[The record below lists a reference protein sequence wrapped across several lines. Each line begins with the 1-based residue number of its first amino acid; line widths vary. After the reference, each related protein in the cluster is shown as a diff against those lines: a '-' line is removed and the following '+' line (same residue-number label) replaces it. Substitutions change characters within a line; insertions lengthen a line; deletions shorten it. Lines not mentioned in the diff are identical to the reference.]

1 MNDDPIQFIGRLG
14 DPLGIWDAIGMLSEG
29 VLNFDISIFRGKSSN
44 AISKSVGVRSTI
56 KQKSVKGYTYKKN
69 IGGKFN
75 VYEKTVKASNLSGQ
89 ASAKY
94 YKVFNSNGNMIK
106 MYKDSYL
113 IDGSFYH
120 RRNIYPEFKNIPR
133 YSK

>member
-69 IGGKFN
+69 IDGKFN

-94 YKVFNSNGNMIK
+94 YKVFNSNGN
-106 MYKDSYL
+106 YDKDV
-113 IDGSFYH
+113 
-120 RRNIYPEFKNIPR
+120 
-133 YSK
+133 